1 MNYSKELK
9 KDSVKFEIS
18 LNKDEWQEEINHAY
32 IHTKAKYKV
41 EGFRAGKAPR
51 KVIEKNYG
59 ATVFYDEAIN
69 HCFYEYYDEVLSKEP
84 DLEVIGNPAVNI
96 KKISE
101 DELVLEVTHALKPEV
116 KLGQYKGLVIEKPEV
131 KVSAKEV
138 NEKIEAMQE
147 KSARFV
153 KVDREVRNGDTVV
166 IDFSGSLNGVKF
178 EGGTASNYELKIGSG
193 TFIPGFEEQIIGM
206 KSGEKKDINVKFPKD
221 YPAEELKDKDVVFA
235 IDLHEVR
242 EKVLPE
248 LNDEFAQNISE
259 FNTLEEYKKDLK
271 AQILAEKKQRA
282 EYETE
287 EKMIEMISNNST
299 VEIPE
304 IMIEE
309 QVDAFIHDFEHR
321 LAYQGMNLD
330 IYLQYTGSTLEQLK
344 ESRKEDAKKTCKT
357 RLTLE
362 AIVKAENIKVEDS
375 DIDKEIVVRASYA
388 KKDIEDFKKNLTQHE
403 LSHIIND
410 ILINKLLKFLKK
422 ENNI

>member
-84 DLEVIGNPAVNI
+84 DIEVIGNPSVNI

-138 NEKIEAMQE
+138 NEKIASMQE

-153 KVDREVRNGDTVV
+153 KVDREVKNGDTVI